1 MFSQFTKLFLLFA
14 LLLLIWNDS
23 VSCFLSCRYKH
34 FNYASNTSEIMP
46 ANACSSMFV
55 HGGHLMNISGK
66 YVNIMQ
72 SLSPVSAF
80 FRNYSLYPFFILK
93 AKNKLQA
100 NSAKIQDKSPKSTG
114 IIWDLH
120 QSVQEKKCPW
130 QEELI
135 CRAQRAQG
143 KSRSEVGSQLGPR
156 SWDGSVPPAQP
167 WGLLLMSKGSRL
179 CSQHPLP
186 QENTATENF
195 PAKLHENKTINKHEI
210 LWCKAGLTFFLQ
222 SGYKVTSAMNSD
234 FIAVH
239 LSPSPEQPS

>member
-120 QSVQEKKCPW
+120 QSVQEKNAHG
-130 QEELI
+130 
-135 CRAQRAQG
+135 R
-143 KSRSEVGSQLGPR
+143 RSS
-156 SWDGSVPPAQP
+156 
-167 WGLLLMSKGSRL
+167 
-179 CSQHPLP
+179 H
-186 QENTATENF
+186 
-195 PAKLHENKTINKHEI
+195 
-210 LWCKAGLTFFLQ
+210 AGLKELRENPGVKLGVSWVPGPGMGLCLQ
-222 SGYKVTSAMNSD
+222 
-234 FIAVH
+234 H
-239 LSPSPEQPS
+239 SPGGCSWWAKAAGCAHSILCLRKILQQKISLLNCTKTKPSINMKYFDARPASHSFSSLAIKWHQQWTQTL